1 MSQHASLHSFNCR
14 GSSGRDSASASAS
27 DSDSDRD
34 SNCPDSNCPDSN
46 NMAHRAL
53 LRPVRLAPSF
63 PLARP
68 CLSAARPFSTVID
81 APISPA
87 EQRTPPAAPAAP
99 SSSGSV
105 FSDAVQATGPRTNWT
120 KEQISEVYNTP
131 LIELTYGAVS
141 TLEDDAMC
149 RF

>member
-1 MSQHASLHSFNCR
+1 
-14 GSSGRDSASASAS
+14 
-27 DSDSDRD
+27 
-34 SNCPDSNCPDSN
+34 
-46 NMAHRAL
+46 MAHRAL
-53 LRPVRLAPSF
+53 LRTVRLAPSF
-63 PLARP
+63 PLTRP
-68 CLSAARPFSTVID
+68 SLAAARPFSTVID

-87 EQRTPPAAPAAP
+87 EQRTPPAAP

-141 TLEDDAMC
+141 TLEDDAMSHS
-149 RF
+149 